1 MTCKPL
7 LFLAALGV
15 ASAQR
20 FVISTFAGGPPG
32 ASGPVPAL
40 NVNFSYVQF
49 VAADA
54 SGNFYF
60 STALNCVFKVD
71 SKGMLTRIAGNGAPG
86 FFGDG
91 GPATQ
96 SALNFNNEVVNGGSL
111 AVDAQGNI
119 YISDSGN
126 RRIRKISPSGTISTI
141 AGTGDRGDSGD
152 GGLPVNAH
160 LGEIGVIAVDGNG
173 NLYVAERGRQ
183 PAIRKISP
191 DGTISTLATYA
202 SLGIKGAAGLVA
214 DNKGNLYV
222 SEAAG
227 VVEILTD
234 GTVKPIAGN
243 GTEGYSGDGGPALS
257 AQLWVPS
264 GLALDAAGNLY
275 ISDSYSFDI
284 NNGVIRKVSSNGIIS
299 TVAGGGTITGD
310 YNGPVSA
317 VEIYYPT
324 SVTVDQTGNLLIAD
338 QRGLVRRVSGS
349 NIATAA
355 GGLYE
360 LYSFYGCC
368 YSGDG
373 GLAANAQFGFS
384 QIWGAGLAADNNGNL
399 YVADSANL
407 RVRVI
412 SPDGTIKNFAGTGTT
427 AVDGGDGLPALN
439 ATITFP
445 YGLAADNNGDVFI
458 ADGPY
463 LNSIL
468 NGSVRKVSG
477 TGIISTLATISG
489 NQSTRPHAVAIDPQ
503 GNVYFGSQAGVQ
515 KISASGAISTVTS
528 AGAWSMASDAMGN
541 IYLGDINGYVVRKL
555 APDGTVT
562 VVAGTGVP
570 GFSGDGGPAVNA
582 QLQAPSAL
590 AVDAIGDLYIADC
603 ANFRI
608 RIVTPDGIIST
619 IAGNGSSGYS
629 GDGGDAYKATFGLI
643 SGMAVDAKG
652 NLYFA
657 DQTYNA
663 IRMVQWQATGQ

>member
-1 MTCKPL
+1 MTYKPL

-40 NVNFSYVQF
+40 NVDFSYAPY

-71 SKGMLTRIAGNGAPG
+71 SKGMLTRIAGNGASG
-86 FFGDG
+86 FSGDG

-96 SALNFNNEVVNGGSL
+96 STLNFNNEDIDGGSL
-111 AVDAQGNI
+111 AVDPQGNI
-119 YISDSGN
+119 YVADSGN
-126 RRIRKISPSGTISTI
+126 RRIRRISASGIISTF

-152 GGLPVNAH
+152 GGLAVNAR
-160 LGEIGVIAVDGNG
+160 LGEIGSIAVDGNG
-173 NLYVAERGRQ
+173 NLYVVQGGRH

-191 DGTISTLATYA
+191 DGTISTLVTY
-202 SLGIKGAAGLVA
+202 GANGLAA
-214 DNKGNLYV
+214 DSKGNLFL
-222 SEAAG
+222 SAEAR
-227 VVEILTD
+227 VVEILID
-234 GTVKPIAGN
+234 GSVKSVAGN
-243 GTEGYSGDGGPALS
+243 GTPGYSGDGGPAVS
-257 AQLWVPS
+257 AQLESPA
-264 GLALDAAGNLY
+264 GLAIDAAGNLY
-275 ISDSYSFDI
+275 IADLNSK
-284 NNGVIRKVSSNGIIS
+284 VVRKVSPDGFIT
-299 TVAGGGTITGD
+299 TVAGGGTITGN
-310 YNGPVSA
+310 YQGPASA
-317 VEIYYPT
+317 VEFTNYPT
-324 SVTVDQTGNLLIAD
+324 SVAVDQTGNLLIGD
-338 QRGLVRRVSGS
+338 LSGLVRRVSGS

-355 GGLYE
+355 GSLYQ

-373 GLAANAQFGFS
+373 GPAANAQFGFGE
-384 QIWGAGLAADNNGNL
+384 IWGAGLAEDNNGNL
-399 YVADSANL
+399 YVADTANL

-412 SPDGTIKNFAGTGTT
+412 APNGTITNFVGTGS
-427 AVDGGDGLPALN
+427 APVDGGDGFPALS
-439 ATITFP
+439 ATINFP
-445 YGLAADNNGDVFI
+445 WGVAADNSGDVFI

-463 LNSIL
+463 FNAIES
-468 NGSVRKVSG
+468 GAVRKVS
-477 TGIISTLATISG
+477 TSGIISTLATASG
-489 NQSTRPHAVAIDPQ
+489 NQATRPHSVAVDPQ

-555 APDGTVT
+555 AADGAVT

-570 GFSGDGGPAVNA
+570 GFSGDGGAAVRA
-582 QLQAPSAL
+582 QLQAPTAL

-619 IAGNGSSGYS
+619 VAGNGSSGYS
-629 GDGGDAYKATFGLI
+629 GDGGDAYRATFGLI
-643 SGMAVDAKG
+643 SGMAVNAKG
-652 NLYFA
+652 DLYLA

-663 IRMVQWQATGQ
+663 IRLIQWEASGQ